1 MAAAVAIAAA
11 ASTAEQPAAPY
22 RRPDLTVAKVVVL
35 LCLTSL
41 SAAFAAGAAAAVLAF
56 AACGDGEACTVVFHV
71 LGATCTRALLLAAL
85 LALIAPALVARA
97 AVCDAGLRE
106 ELIVGL
112 VRHFQTSRAP
122 VGVILRE
129 PVVRASLTAFAFLL
143 LSAIGCLVLEGLSP
157 AKGSR
162 IDRIGAMLIVVG
174 QVGSAAI
181 SCFIAFPLM
190 GLKLWRMK
198 LGGAAVADS
207 NV

>member
-11 ASTAEQPAAPY
+11 AATAEQPTPY

-41 SAAFAAGAAAAVLAF
+41 SAAFAAGAGAAVLAF
-56 AACGDGEACTVVFHV
+56 AACGDGEACTAVFHV

-85 LALIAPALVARA
+85 LAPIAPALVARA
-97 AVCDAGLRE
+97 AVWDAGLRE
-106 ELIVGL
+106 ELIGGL
-112 VRHFQTSRAP
+112 VRHLQTARAP

-129 PVVRASLTAFAFLL
+129 PVVRASVTAFAFML

-162 IDRIGAMLIVVG
+162 TDRIGAMLIVVG
-174 QVGSAAI
+174 QVGSASI

-198 LGGAAVADS
+198 LGDAAVADS